1 MNNMTLVRWKPL
13 NEMVSL
19 QSEINRVF
27 DDVWRE
33 RSAAPRAWYPA
44 VDLVENPDEFRL
56 VAELPGL
63 TRDQVKITF
72 SDNIVTLRG
81 EKRSAK
87 EEKREEW
94 HVVERSYGA
103 FERSFHLNA
112 PIKPDQ
118 VRARFEDGVLTV
130 TLPKSEESRAREI
143 QIEG

>member
-1 MNNMTLVRWKPL
+1 MTLVRWKPL
-13 NEMVSL
+13 NDMMGL
-19 QSEINRVF
+19 QHEINRVF
-27 DDVWRE
+27 DDVWRD
-33 RSAAPRAWYPA
+33 RALGAPATAWYPA
-44 VDLVENPDEFRL
+44 VDLIENHDEYRL

-63 TRDQVKITF
+63 KRDQVKITF
-72 SDNIVTLRG
+72 SDNVVTLRG
-81 EKRSAK
+81 EKKSEK

-94 HVVERSYGA
+94 HVVERSYGT
-103 FERSFHLNA
+103 FERSFHLAA